1 MRRREFITLIAA
13 AITLPPRAFAAEQA
27 PVVGY
32 LNPAPA
38 PGIPHIIA
46 AFQQGLAQEGYVE
59 GKNLAIESRFSAFR
73 PELMQQAARDLVRL
87 QVNVIFASTPDAVA
101 EAKSATSSIPIVG
114 LDFENDPVA
123 LGYVKSLARP
133 GGNLTGMYLDLPE
146 LNGKQIGLLKEVL
159 PRLSRIAIFGIPGL
173 NAAQFAAAAAAVR
186 AARLEAETIE
196 VRTPDDWAQALETA
210 RTRQAEAGILLSSP
224 LVFAASE
231 QIGKLAVGHRLPLIC
246 LFAEFA
252 KAGGFIAYGPN
263 VDAIEERAGVYVG
276 KILHGAQPSDLP
288 IQRPTKF
295 DLVVNLTTAKALGL
309 EVPLRLQQLA
319 DEVIE

>member
-13 AITLPPRAFAAEQA
+13 ATAWSPRARAERV

-32 LNPAPA
+32 LNPVPA
-38 PGIPHIIA
+38 PGIPHLIA
-46 AFQQGLAQEGYVE
+46 AFRQGLAEEGYVE
-59 GKNLAIESRFSAFR
+59 GKNLAVESRFTAFR
-73 PELMQQAARDLVRL
+73 PELMHEAAGDLVRL

-101 EAKSATSSIPIVG
+101 EAMSATSSIPIVG

-146 LNGKQIGLLKEVL
+146 LSGKHVGLLKEVV
-159 PRLSRIAIFGIPGL
+159 PGLSRVAIFGIPNL
-173 NAAQFAAAAAAVR
+173 NAAQFAAAAVALR
-186 AARLEAETIE
+186 AARIEAEIIE
-196 VRTPDDWAQALETA
+196 VRVSDDWKRALEIA
-210 RTRQAEAGILLSSP
+210 KTRKVEAGILLSSP

-231 QIGKLAVGHRLPLIC
+231 QIGQLAVANRLPLIC
-246 LFAEFA
+246 LFNEFA

-263 VDAIEERAGVYVG
+263 VDAIEQRAGVYLG
-276 KILHGAQPSDLP
+276 KILHGANPNDLP

-295 DLVVNLTTAKALGL
+295 DLVINLRTAKALGL
-309 EVPLRLQQLA
+309 EVPLQLQQLA
-319 DEVIE
+319 DEVVE